1 MKKYIFL
8 LLVILWMILIFSLSN
23 RTAIESTSNSNVIID
38 FIIDCS
44 SKITGR
50 DFNVVEIQNFYDVLE
65 FPVRKSAHFC
75 LYLIL
80 GIFVFLFINEFG
92 YTDKNKVIITLL
104 ICLIYALTDEIH
116 QLFVLGR
123 SGEFRDV
130 LIDFCGSVLGYFI
143 VNRCLLI
150 IKNRQVNNGIIKD

>member
-8 LLVILWMILIFSLSN
+8 VLVILWMSLIFSLSD
-23 RTAIESTSNSNVIID
+23 RSAVESTSNSNVIID

-50 DFNVVEIQNFYDVLE
+50 DFNEVEIQNFYDVLE
-65 FPVRKSAHFC
+65 FPVRKSAHFI
-75 LYLIL
+75 LYFIL
-80 GIFVFLFINEFG
+80 GILVFLFINEFK
-92 YTDKNKVIITLL
+92 YSVNDKMIITLL
-104 ICLIYALTDEIH
+104 ICLIYAFSDEIH
-116 QLFVLGR
+116 QLFVSGR

-130 LIDFCGSVLGYFI
+130 LIDFLGSILGYFI

>member
-8 LLVILWMILIFSLSN
+8 IFIILWMILIFCLSN
-23 RTAIESTSNSNVIID
+23 RTAVESTANSNVIID

-44 SKITGR
+44 SKIIGHEYN
-50 DFNVVEIQNFYDVLE
+50 DLEIQNFYDILE

-75 LYLIL
+75 LYLVF
-80 GIFVFLFINEFG
+80 GIFVFLFINEFN
-92 YTDKNKVIITLL
+92 YNTREKMMISLL
-104 ICLIYALTDEIH
+104 ICLIYAFSDEIH

-130 LIDFCGSVLGYFI
+130 LIDFCGSILGYFI
-143 VNRCLLI
+143 INRFFLI
-150 IKNRQVNNGIIKD
+150 KKSLHFRV